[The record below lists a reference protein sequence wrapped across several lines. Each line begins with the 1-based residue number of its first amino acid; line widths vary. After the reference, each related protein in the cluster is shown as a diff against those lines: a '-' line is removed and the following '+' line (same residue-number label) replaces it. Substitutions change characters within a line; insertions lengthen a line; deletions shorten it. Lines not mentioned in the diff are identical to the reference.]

1 MGNMEETVSAY
12 TILIVK
18 PFGKCLFGGKIVDD
32 NNMMIEI
39 GRKSVK
45 SFFFDRRFCK

>member
-18 PFGKCLFGGKIVDD
+18 PVGKCLFGRKIVDD
-32 NNMMIEI
+32 NNIKI
-39 GRKSVK
+39 
-45 SFFFDRRFCK
+45 CII